1 MAITIVS
8 YQRFADM
15 PRALH
20 SACCIM
26 GDHSGHMRRLAE
38 NLYLRNGEPHF
49 TLREALVMYDGGEV
63 IGWAALYDAWGLD
76 HPCASVWI
84 WPHMRGQGY
93 GSRLMKDMHERWHK
107 AKPEVFN
114 SVVKAWREL
123 EEGRATPTQISP
135 NASVTMVPLYT
146 GYAS

>member
-63 IGWAALYDAWGLD
+63 VGWAALYDEWGLD

-114 SVVKAWREL
+114 SVVKVWREL
-123 EEGRATPTQISP
+123 DEGRATPTQISP
-135 NASVTMVPLYT
+135 NASVTRVPLYT

>member
-63 IGWAALYDAWGLD
+63 VGWAALYDAWGLD

-114 SVVKAWREL
+114 SVVKVWREMD
-123 EEGRATPTQISP
+123 EDRATPTQISP
-135 NASVTMVPLYT
+135 NASVTRVPLYT